1 MKYNKQTKQTKTK
14 QTKTK
19 QTKYKKHKYNKRTK
33 GSGVGIDKARFDKN
47 TATHTKGDKVPTK
60 DEILALLYVQL
71 LHVCTFQ
78 HFSSGTFGYTYV
90 ATHDPSK
97 DFGFRNEKNKPIHQF
112 LVKVVPLDY
121 EKSLESGVY
130 AQNGRLFHPGVV
142 KDRSTIQVSISGT
155 QMIKTRESLFAIIG
169 TRVNYEDEIGVIDE
183 DVTGYYLRLKDRVI
197 GLEKTFIP
205 DIVIEP
211 GNIVEVNI
219 DGTRHQGAIVGE
231 ASIVQFDA
239 ESKYV
244 LTRDVVSAFFMRQ
257 KGMADSVPTTSYR
270 DAKREFNLQKR
281 LYHNGL
287 TSRQELCPSPLYI
300 YNPSIKML
308 PPALLANL
316 EFSFNKEFTQRI
328 EDQYNPFRVCI
339 FIMELFEQS
348 FPLYDVI
355 HEHWVE
361 PATAGTP
368 EELKTRDP
376 RYAWKKPILDIVR
389 ASTRICVAA
398 GFAGDPEEII
408 QEACL
413 LDIDKKYT
421 STCVT
426 LLLSRLRRHVL
437 SIYAHGISHA
447 DYSLL
452 NCLINTEGKIT
463 FIDYGMSSRLS
474 DADITAFRG
483 LDERH
488 QLQLV
493 VNSCKYPNYR
503 NYKWLFKNAYDAQSR
518 GSYDKTPVPLAAI
531 DEVIV
536 APESTI
542 GLFEHEDAAGFA
554 DGVVT
559 LA

>member
-1 MKYNKQTKQTKTK
+1 MKTKHTKNKKQT
-14 QTKTK
+14 
-19 QTKYKKHKYNKRTK
+19 KYNKRTK
-33 GSGVGIDKARFDKN
+33 GSGVGIDKIRFDTN

-60 DEILALLYVQL
+60 GEILALLYVQL
-71 LHVCTFQ
+71 LHSCTFR
-78 HFSSGTFGYTYV
+78 HLSSGTFGYTYV

-97 DFGFRNEKNKPIHQF
+97 DFGFRNEKNKPINQF

-121 EKSLESGVY
+121 EKILESGVY
-130 AQNGRLFHPGVV
+130 ALNGRLYHPGVV
-142 KDRSTIQVSISGT
+142 KDRSTVQVSVSGT
-155 QMIKTRESLFAIIG
+155 EMIKTRDSLFAMIG
-169 TRVNYEDEIGVIDE
+169 TRVRYEGEIGDLDQ
-183 DVTGYYLRLKDRVI
+183 DVTGWYLRLKDRVI
-197 GLEKTFIP
+197 GLEKTFVP

-211 GNIVEVNI
+211 GNVVEVNI
-219 DGTRHQGAIVGE
+219 DGTHHQGAIVGE
-231 ASIVQFDA
+231 VSMVQFDTV
-239 ESKYV
+239 KPV
-244 LTRDVVSAFFMRQ
+244 LTSNVVSAFYMKQ
-257 KGMADSVPTTSYR
+257 KGTDHYVSTTSYR
-270 DAKREFNLQKR
+270 DAKREFDLQKR

-316 EFSFNKEFTQRI
+316 DFAFDKRFTQPI
-328 EDQYNPFRVCI
+328 ENQYNPFRVCV
-339 FIMELFEQS
+339 FVMELFEQS
-348 FPLYDVI
+348 FPLYDI
-355 HEHWVE
+355 IYEHWVE

-368 EELKTRDP
+368 DELKTRDP

-389 ASTRICVAA
+389 SSTQLCVAA
-398 GFAGDPEEII
+398 GFAGDPEAVI

-413 LDIDKKYT
+413 LDLDKKYT

-452 NCLINTEGKIT
+452 NCLINVEGKIT

-474 DADITAFRG
+474 DVDITTFRG
-483 LDERH
+483 LDERN
-488 QLQLV
+488 QLLFV
-493 VNSCKYPNYR
+493 VNSCEYPNYR
-503 NYKWLFKNAYDAQSR
+503 NYKWLFKNAYDDQVKGSR
-518 GSYDKTPVPLAAI
+518 DKTPVPLDQI
-531 DEVIV
+531 DAVIV

-542 GLFEHEDAAGFA
+542 VLFQHEDAAGFA

-559 LA
+559 LS

>member
-1 MKYNKQTKQTKTK
+1 MKTK
-14 QTKTK
+14 HN
-19 QTKYKKHKYNKRTK
+19 KHKQKRKTK
-33 GSGVGIDKARFDKN
+33 GSGVGIDKARFDTN
-47 TATHTKGDKVPTK
+47 MVTHTKGDKVPTK
-60 DEILALLYVQL
+60 EEILSLLYVQL
-71 LHVCTFQ
+71 LHSCTFR
-78 HFSSGTFGYTYV
+78 HLSSGSFGYTYV

-112 LVKVVPLDY
+112 LVKVVPLNY

-130 AQNGRLFHPGVV
+130 APNGHLYHPGVV
-142 KDRSTIQVSISGT
+142 KDRSTIQVSVDGT
-155 QMIKTRESLFAIIG
+155 EMIKTRDSLFAMIG
-169 TRVNYEDEIGVIDE
+169 TRVNYEGEIYEVDK
-183 DVTGYYLRLKDRVI
+183 DVKGFYLRLKDRAVAV
-197 GLEKTFIP
+197 TFVP
-205 DIVIEP
+205 DIVTEP
-211 GNIVEVNI
+211 GNIVMVNI
-219 DGTRHQGAIVGE
+219 DGSYHQGVIVGE
-231 ASIVQFDA
+231 ASIVQFNT

-244 LTRDVVSAFFMRQ
+244 LTSNVVSAFYMRQ
-257 KGMADSVPTTSYR
+257 KGMTDYVPTTSYR
-270 DAKREFNLQKR
+270 EAKREFNLQKR

-300 YNPSIKML
+300 YNPSVKML

-328 EDQYNPFRVCI
+328 EDQYNPFRVCV
-339 FIMELFEQS
+339 FVMELFEQS

-355 HEHWVE
+355 HDHWIE
-361 PATAGTP
+361 PATADTP
-368 EELKTRDP
+368 EALKTRDA

-389 ASTRICVAA
+389 SSTQLCVAA
-398 GFAGDPEEII
+398 GFPGDPEAII

-413 LDIDKKYT
+413 LPIDRKYT

-437 SIYAHGISHA
+437 SIYAHGISHS
-447 DYSLL
+447 DYSVA
-452 NCLINTEGKIT
+452 NCLINVEGKIT

-474 DADITAFRG
+474 DETVGTFRG

-488 QLQLV
+488 QLLFV
-493 VNSCKYPNYR
+493 VNSCEFPNHR

-518 GSYDKTPVPLAAI
+518 GSRDKTPVPLEQI
-531 DEVIV
+531 DAVLV

-542 GLFEHEDAAGFA
+542 VLFEHEDAAGFA

-559 LA
+559 LS